1 MRFLKAVLTL
11 SILTMPSAAQT
22 VINGSRTLLG
32 NWDASGA
39 STTKPAK
46 SGTTLPATCGIG
58 EMFFKTNATP
68 GANIYLCTATNTWTA
83 AAGGG
88 GGGSGTVTNTGGTLT
103 MDQPVFGAG
112 GSDSKIGTKAGTGTQ
127 VVMSQS
133 PTIVTPTIAD
143 LTNMAHGHTNTA
155 GGGQLGIA
163 AHSAASLSGN
173 GTKLV
178 TTSGTLTS
186 GDCAKFDA
194 NGNIV
199 DNGSGCGAGAANYR
213 QSFTG
218 STSVSMTHN
227 LNSFGVVVACY
238 DNATPAAWI
247 LPKSATLTDANT
259 VTVTFAASQ
268 SGACV
273 VNSTG
278 GGPSYLAG
286 SSSLG
291 FGAIAQ
297 AACSQ
302 LTFTLTG
309 AAAGDPIAPGWP
321 GTLESGLV
329 GNMYVSATNTVTV
342 RLCNL
347 SGGSVTPANQLFK
360 ATILK

>member
-1 MRFLKAVLTL
+1 MRLHRALVGWTIISGFSFVN
-11 SILTMPSAAQT
+11 AQT
-22 VINGSRTLLG
+22 KVDLRTQAKSV
-32 NWDASGA
+32 DFSSATS
-39 STTKPAK
+39 TKPIQT
-46 SGTTLPATCGIG
+46 GTAVPGTCAVG

-68 GANIYLCTATNTWTA
+68 GANIYLCTATNTWTGA
-83 AAGGG
+83 TG

-163 AHSAASLSGN
+163 AHSPASLSGN

-213 QSFTG
+213 QTFTS

-259 VTVTFAASQ
+259 VTVTFATAQ

-273 VNSTG
+273 LNSTG

-291 FGAIAQ
+291 FAAIAQ

-309 AAAGDPIAPGWP
+309 ASAGDPIAPGWP
-321 GTLESGLV
+321 ATLESGLV
-329 GNMYVSATNTVTV
+329 GNMFVSATNTVTV